1 MVNKLGSGASFGIL
15 KNAGR
20 SAVDMS
26 NTAVQLVHKL
36 AGQPLVV
43 RVLAVLTAPAVVGVI
58 RPKLV
63 QAAWDGMVSVLRRSW
78 RKIRPQ
84 SQSKRRPIDL
94 RLVLINPLGC
104 MWGVGAK
111 ANTPTMTLHFRM
123 NFAHAEKNLSVIVQ
137 RAYLKGTQPV
147 ITMPIV
153 VEGPHDEPQQIHL
166 TVTPIK
172 AKTGKK
178 LKGKIVFVDQFNDS
192 HVSETITFFPN
203 PHRIQLMGTPHCL
216 FCGKPIESGDQA
228 PEAQVPAHTSCVW
241 P

>member
-1 MVNKLGSGASFGIL
+1 MDTG
-15 KNAGR
+15 
-20 SAVDMS
+20 
-26 NTAVQLVHKL
+26 NTAHQLLHKF

-63 QAAWDGMVSVLRRSW
+63 QAAWDGMVSVLRGSW

-104 MWGVGAK
+104 MWGVGAQGK
-111 ANTPTMTLHFRM
+111 MPMMTLHFRM
-123 NFAHAEKNLSVIVQ
+123 NFAHTEKNLSVMIQ

-147 ITMPIV
+147 VTMPIV
-153 VEGPHDEPQQIHL
+153 VEGPHDDPQQIHL
-166 TVTPIK
+166 MVTPIK
-172 AKTGKK
+172 AKSGKK
-178 LKGKIVFVDQFNDS
+178 LKGKVVFVDQFNDL
-192 HVSETITFFPN
+192 HVSEEITFFPN
-203 PHRIQLMGTPHCL
+203 PHRIQMTGPLHCL

-228 PEAQVPAHTSCVW
+228 PEGQVPAHKSCVW